1 MTSILSKMK
10 GLLEKATSYGY
21 TTPVEIEPEVL
32 GALLECAEAAYWL
45 TAYNWQS
52 HLFNAPMHDFDMSIF
67 APEVREMM
75 PRAEQ
80 LLYDA
85 LIRFAGIR
93 SVK

>member
-1 MTSILSKMK
+1 MTDRTQADLMAVAK
-10 GLLEKATSYGY
+10 
-21 TTPVEIEPEVL
+21 
-32 GALLECAEAAYWL
+32 AAYWL